1 MDNRIEEYAKF
12 VESRRK
18 RLASAQGDVLHM
30 ALGIAGE
37 AGEVIDVVKKN
48 YVYDQELDT
57 THLREEIGDL
67 LFYIQGM
74 HNIFGWAIAET
85 MQRNMDKLRKRYP
98 NGYSD
103 EHAALRLDKAKEN
116 IDGQGEQ
123 G

>member
-18 RLASAQGDVLHM
+18 RLADGAEDVMHM
-30 ALGIAGE
+30 TLGIAGE
-37 AGEVIDVVKKN
+37 AGEVVDVVKREF
-48 YVYDQELDT
+48 VYDEELNIA
-57 THLREEIGDL
+57 HLREEIGDL